1 MLKFKTFYRMV
12 ENIAKK
18 GFITSYKWDWGSF
31 LKGDMDFWGKLLSIL
46 GSLLHCLGSKILWIY
61 IIVLSANWLL

>member
-1 MLKFKTFYRMV
+1 MFH
-12 ENIAKK
+12 
-18 GFITSYKWDWGSF
+18 YKLQMGMGSF
-31 LKGDMDFWGKLLSIL
+31 LKGEMEFWDKLLSIL